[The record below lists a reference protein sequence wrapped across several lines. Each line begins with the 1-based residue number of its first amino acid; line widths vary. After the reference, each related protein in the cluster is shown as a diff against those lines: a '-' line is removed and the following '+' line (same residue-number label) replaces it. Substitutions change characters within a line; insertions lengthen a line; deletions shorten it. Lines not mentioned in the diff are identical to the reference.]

1 MGKRIVPAGDLG
13 RGKVLYRADSEQW
26 KEGGK
31 ATATSMQDLHRKRE
45 NGKPVQTVVFHLV
58 R

>member
-13 RGKVLYRADSEQW
+13 RGEVLYRADSEQW

-31 ATATSMQDLHRKRE
+31 ATATSMQDLHGKRE